1 LPPRR
6 RCSTFRAGPV
16 APRDAVPFSPSDMR
30 IETLAVHAGHDVDPS
45 TAAVTPPIHLSTTF
59 AREAD
64 GSYRAGFLYSR
75 YTNPNRAA
83 LERCLAVL
91 EGGAAASAFASGSAA
106 TMTLLQALG
115 PGSHVIIPDD
125 AYFGTI
131 KLARDV
137 LGPWGLELSIVDMT
151 DLANVRAA
159 MRPNTK
165 LVWIE
170 TPSNP
175 LLRVVD
181 IAGVCTIAH
190 EGGAI
195 CAVDNTWGTPIL
207 QRPLD
212 IGADVSMHATTKY
225 LGGHSDVL
233 GGALVFRESGELQ
246 QRVAA
251 IQMTGGAVPSPFE
264 CWLTLR
270 GIRTLPIRVH
280 AQSASALALATFLAN
295 HPCVE
300 GVHYPG
306 LSSHPA
312 HAIAKN
318 QMSEFGGMLSV
329 QAGKDRTQSLAVAGR
344 LRLFTQA
351 TSLGGT
357 ESLVEHRASVE
368 GPGTRAPENLL
379 RVSVGLEHVED
390 LKADFDQ
397 ALRG

>member
-1 LPPRR
+1 
-6 RCSTFRAGPV
+6 
-16 APRDAVPFSPSDMR
+16 MR
-30 IETLAVHAGHDVDPS
+30 IETLAVHAGHDIDPS

-59 AREAD
+59 ARETD

-75 YTNPNRAA
+75 YTNPNRAVLA
-83 LERCLAVL
+83 RCLAEL
-91 EGGAAASAFASGSAA
+91 EGGAAAAAFASGSAA
-106 TMTLLQALG
+106 TMTLLQSLG
-115 PGSHVIIPDD
+115 PGSHVVIPDD

-131 KLARDV
+131 KLAREV
-137 LGPWGLELSIVDMT
+137 FGPWGLELSIVDMT
-151 DLANVRAA
+151 DLARVRAA
-159 MRPNTK
+159 MRPNTR
-165 LVWIE
+165 LVWVE

-181 IAGVCTIAH
+181 ISAVSEIARS
-190 EGGAI
+190 GNAL
-195 CAVDNTWGTPIL
+195 CAVDNTWGTPVL
-207 QRPLD
+207 QRPLAL
-212 IGADVSMHATTKY
+212 GADVAMHATTKY

-233 GGALVFRESGELQ
+233 GGALVFREAGELQ

-280 AQSASALALATFLAN
+280 AQSASALSLATFLAK

-300 GVHYPG
+300 AVHYPG
-306 LSSHPA
+306 LASHPA
-312 HAIAKN
+312 HAVAKK

-329 QAGKDRTQSLAVAGR
+329 QAGNDRAQSLAIAGR

-379 RVSVGLEHVED
+379 RVSVGLEHVDD

>member
-1 LPPRR
+1 
-6 RCSTFRAGPV
+6 
-16 APRDAVPFSPSDMR
+16 MR

-83 LERCLAVL
+83 LERCLAEL
-91 EGGAAASAFASGSAA
+91 EGGAAAAAFASGSAA
-106 TMTLLQALG
+106 TMTLLQAVG

-151 DLANVRAA
+151 NLQRVRDA
-159 MRPNTK
+159 MRPNTR
-165 LVWIE
+165 LLWVE

-181 IAGVCTIAH
+181 IAAVSAIAH
-190 EGGAI
+190 ECGAL
-195 CAVDNTWGTPIL
+195 CAVDNTWGTPVL

-212 IGADVSMHATTKY
+212 LGADVAMHATTKY

-233 GGALVFRESGELQ
+233 GGILVFRESGDLH
-246 QRVAA
+246 RKISS
-251 IQMTGGAVPSPFE
+251 IQMAGGAVPSPFE

-280 AQSASALALATFLAN
+280 AQSASAASLAAFLEQ

-300 GVHYPG
+300 AVHYPG
-306 LSSHPA
+306 LASHPA
-312 HAIAKN
+312 HAIAAK

-329 QAGKDRTQSLAVAGR
+329 QAGKDRAQSLAIAGR

-379 RVSVGLEHVED
+379 RVSVGLEHVDD